1 MASVLNKVRSATII
15 SKGNSVVQ
23 VYSADNIQ
31 DMIEEHPE
39 IAQRIIRALAN
50 RLSEATKEISR
61 LKKKLATNSGT
72 DS

>member
-39 IAQRIIRALAN
+39 IAKRIIRTLAK
-50 RLSEATKEISR
+50 RLSQATKEIAR
-61 LKKKLATNSGT
+61 LKKELEKNTGT